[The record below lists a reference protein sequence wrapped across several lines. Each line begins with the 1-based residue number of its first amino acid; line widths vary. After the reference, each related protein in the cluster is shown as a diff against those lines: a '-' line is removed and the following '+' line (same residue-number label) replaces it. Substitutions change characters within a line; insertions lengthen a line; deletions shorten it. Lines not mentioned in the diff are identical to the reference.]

1 LGEVKMLEITINT
14 KQAIA
19 FVWTFIAVAVSLIVT
34 LGMGFQY
41 LRGTSYSAVPWWLL
55 IATFFG
61 VFLVTTLP
69 VYLLI
74 ALWGIATRYENE

>member
-1 LGEVKMLEITINT
+1 VKKLEITINT
-14 KQAIA
+14 KQTIAI
-19 FVWTFIAVAVSLIVT
+19 VWTFIAIAVSLIVT

-41 LRGTSYSAVPWWLL
+41 FRGTSFSAVPWWLL

-74 ALWGIATRYENE
+74 ALWGMMRESENE